1 VRRITVAEMNAKAPL
16 DVDLE
21 DKLLYGLTPIRL
33 AYLVVALLAGIA
45 VWSSPWAPSPV
56 RLVASLI
63 VVALGAAGA
72 WGRWQGRAADAWV
85 ADISIFLVNTH
96 RVSWNTHSLRRL
108 VRRPLLPRLAS
119 HRARPIA
126 AGDS

>member
-1 VRRITVAEMNAKAPL
+1 MNAKAPL

-45 VWSSPWAPSPV
+45 IWSSDWAPPPV
-56 RLVASLI
+56 RLVASLT
-63 VVALGAAGA
+63 VVVLGATGA

-85 ADISIFLVNTH
+85 ADISIFLINTH
-96 RVSWNTHSLRRL
+96 RVTWNTDSLRRL
-108 VRRPLLPRLAS
+108 VRRPSLPQTARR
-119 HRARPIA
+119 RAGPIA